1 MNIGLAAI
9 VPECVPPCVGL
20 ARLREQRDTA
30 RVVSLSFGGFRFI
43 PTRVL
48 LYVCA
53 RGFECG
59 CEVAERFIQRL
70 FRNDAVSWK
79 AQRFAHWIEPEGSP
93 RSVSVDWSTLPVVR
107 CGEYPDFGPW

>member
-1 MNIGLAAI
+1 M
-9 VPECVPPCVGL
+9 
-20 ARLREQRDTA
+20 T
-30 RVVSLSFGGFRFI
+30 RFLFI
-43 PTRVL
+43 F
-48 LYVCA
+48 
-53 RGFECG
+53 GFETPAQARNNQAHGWDDEESEALGIFAPSAPEALEWG

-107 CGEYPDFGPW
+107 CGEYPDFGPWCEKQEL